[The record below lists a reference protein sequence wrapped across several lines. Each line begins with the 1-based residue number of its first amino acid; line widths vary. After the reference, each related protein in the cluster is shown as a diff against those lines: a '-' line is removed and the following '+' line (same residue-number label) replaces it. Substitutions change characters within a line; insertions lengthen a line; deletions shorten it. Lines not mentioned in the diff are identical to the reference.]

1 MSGDGPTGEVLP
13 PLLELA
19 YWGDLAGVRDRVARG
34 EALEVTDE
42 LGSTPLILAAVED
55 HANCVAVLLEAGADA
70 AARTDYGDTALSL
83 AAANGHLDVVR
94 TLLLGGADPE
104 TTGSNGRTAIEFAQ
118 EQGHEDVVELIESW
132 GPAPS
137 T

>member
-1 MSGDGPTGEVLP
+1 MSGDGPTGEGLP

-19 YWGDLAGVRDRVARG
+19 YWGDLAGVSDCVAR

-42 LGSTPLILAAVED
+42 LGSTPLILAAVQD

-83 AAANGHLDVVR
+83 AAAGGHLDVVR
-94 TLLLGGADPE
+94 TLLLGGADPG

-118 EQGHEDVVELIESW
+118 EQGHEDIVELIESW
-132 GPAPS
+132 GSGPS